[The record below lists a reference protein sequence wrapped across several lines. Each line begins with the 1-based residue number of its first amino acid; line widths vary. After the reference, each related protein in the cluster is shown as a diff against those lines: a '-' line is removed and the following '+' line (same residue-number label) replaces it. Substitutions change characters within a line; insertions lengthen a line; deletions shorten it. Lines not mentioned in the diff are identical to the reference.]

1 MAQQIYIYLIESFGY
16 MNEHRCIIKWY
27 TNAIPTWAYVL
38 FHHKAYY
45 YEQPNLIVSDI
56 QHTEDFDALGTSW
69 QTGKDL

>member
-1 MAQQIYIYLIESFGY
+1 MQFQH
-16 MNEHRCIIKWY
+16 EHYYKIKRD
-27 TNAIPTWAYVL
+27 VL